1 MKSYHQKFVS
11 DHPYESSP
19 MAEIAGFPVRPGIY
33 DLNGATPL
41 QNGVNFTIHTCG
53 GTSCELLL
61 FHRAQEEPFA
71 VLPFPEAYKIGNVYS
86 MIVYGLNIDEFE
98 YAYRVDGPYC
108 PEKGLLFDKNKI
120 LLDPYAKAVAGQ
132 RTWGIRWDHTYH
144 ARVVKDRFDWG
155 DMPQSKKELCDLI
168 IYELHVRDFTHHPS
182 SGVQHRGTFS
192 GLMEKIP
199 YLKELGIN
207 AVELMPI
214 FEFDETMNSRTVDGK
229 QLLECWG
236 YNTVGFFAPNSSYA
250 AANEHNQEGTELKTL
265 IKALHDNGIEV
276 ILDVVFN
283 HTAEGNEKGNTFSF
297 KGFDNN
303 IYYMLTPDGNYYNF
317 SGCGNTLNCNHPV
330 VQQLILEC
338 LRYWTI
344 NYRVDG
350 FRFDLASILGR
361 NEDGSPMNNPPL
373 LRTLADDSI
382 LSNVKLIAEAWD
394 AGGLYQV
401 GSFPASGRWAEWN
414 GRYRDSL
421 RSYLKGDSW
430 NAWDAAWSISGSGD
444 LYGGYYDNTHSNYAG
459 YNSCVNFLT
468 CHDGFTLYDL
478 YAYNDKHNE
487 ANGWNNTDGANDNRS
502 WNCGAEGETDDPE
515 VLSLRRRM
523 IRNACAVLMC
533 SRGTPMF
540 LAGDEFGNTKFG
552 NNNSYCQDNITS
564 WLDWRMLEKNKDLF
578 EFFKFMI
585 AFHKKHPVIHKQL
598 PTSVCGMDPI
608 HTHNLNAEETDIPRD
623 ARTFCV
629 SFAGYDK
636 EKGKDDLIYVAV
648 NTFWEDVTITLPN
661 LHGRGA
667 WHLSVNTYGDGN
679 GQYCYPEGQEV
690 RIDKSFVMRP
700 RSVAVFT
707 GRDY

>member
-1 MKSYHQKFVS
+1 MEGAGKMLEEMMPRRVPTENVNGF
-11 DHPYESSP
+11 
-19 MAEIAGFPVRPGIY
+19 EICPGLY
-33 DLNGATPL
+33 RDEGATAF
-41 QNGVNFTIHTCG
+41 QSAVNFTVHSKGAVT
-53 GTSCELLL
+53 CELLL
-61 FHRAQEEPFA
+61 FHRKEPEPYA
-71 VLPFPEAYKIGNVYS
+71 VIPFPENCRIGDVFS
-86 MIVYGLNIDEFE
+86 MMVFGLDIEEFE
-98 YAYRVDGPYC
+98 YAYRLDGPWK
-108 PEKGLLFDKNKI
+108 PKEGLLFDKKHI
-120 LLDPYAKAVAGQ
+120 LLDPYAKAVTGQ
-132 RTWGIRWDHTYH
+132 SVWGKALNTGGYR
-144 ARVVKDRFDWG
+144 ARVVRNNFFWG
-155 DMPQSKKELCDLI
+155 SEKPDKIPMEKLI
-168 IYELHVRDFTHHPS
+168 IYEMHVRGFTKMDKSVRHP
-182 SGVQHRGTFS
+182 GTFA
-192 GLMEKIP
+192 GIKEKIP

-265 IKALHDNGIEV
+265 IKTLHDNGIEV

-585 AFHKKHPVIHKQL
+585 AFRKKHPVIHKQL

-661 LHGRGA
+661 LHRRGA

-679 GQYCYPEGQEV
+679 GHYCYPEGQEV
-690 RIDKSFVMRP
+690 RIDRSFVMRP

>member
-1 MKSYHQKFVS
+1 MVLIL
-11 DHPYESSP
+11 P
-19 MAEIAGFPVRPGIY
+19 
-33 DLNGATPL
+33 
-41 QNGVNFTIHTCG
+41 FTHA
-53 GTSCELLL
+53 ELLL

-71 VLPFPEAYKIGNVYS
+71 VLPFPEAYKIGDVYS

-155 DMPQSKKELCDLI
+155 DMPQSKQELCDLI

-250 AANEHNQEGTELKTL
+250 AANEHNLEGTELKTL

-585 AFHKKHPVIHKQL
+585 AFRKKHPVIHKQL

-679 GQYCYPEGQEV
+679 GHYCYPEGQEV
-690 RIDKSFVMRP
+690 RIDRSFVMRP

>member
-71 VLPFPEAYKIGNVYS
+71 VLPFPEAYKIGDVYS

-192 GLMEKIP
+192 GFMEKIP

-502 WNCGAEGETDDPE
+502 WNCGVEGETDDPE

-585 AFHKKHPVIHKQL
+585 AFRKKHPVIHKQL

-679 GQYCYPEGQEV
+679 GHYCYPEGQEV
-690 RIDKSFVMRP
+690 RIDRSFVMRP